1 MHTEIHVFDKPIERI
16 KDACE
21 LLGIAGDFERKLP
34 EVENTLRVWLQAA
47 KPTSSG

>member
-1 MHTEIHVFDKPIERI
+1 MRTEIKLFDKPIERI

-34 EVENTLRVWLQAA
+34 EMENHLKVWLQAA
-47 KPTSSG
+47 RPTSSG